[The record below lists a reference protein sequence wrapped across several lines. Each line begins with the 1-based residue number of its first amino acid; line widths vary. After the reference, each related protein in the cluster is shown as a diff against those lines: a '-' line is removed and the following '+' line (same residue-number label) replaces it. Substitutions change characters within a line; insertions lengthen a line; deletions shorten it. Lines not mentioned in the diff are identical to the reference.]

1 MIKYRYL
8 GKGYTDEN
16 GVAHMTEDANGQAV
30 AGYTGTGRGLTDVV
44 ASTDDKDNIK
54 ESSLQSEIYEV
65 YDCIHYDGGTSSDPS
80 VSFWNTARGSLNRGT
95 DGTELLI
102 NSGQT
107 STQAYFN
114 LTNTDSFVIEFDA
127 MFDGSS
133 NLVQLRDSNWSVL
146 DYVRGSNYNKDTWYT
161 VKIEVKNGQSIITV
175 GNTQQTP
182 KTLTGIA
189 MFVFALSNTDNYF
202 KFKNFKYYPI

>member
-1 MIKYRYL
+1 MAWVKI
-8 GKGYTDEN
+8 GEAYTDNN
-16 GVAHMTEDANGQAV
+16 GVATLP
-30 AGYTGTGRGLTDVV
+30 YTGTGRGVV
-44 ASTDDKDNIK
+44 RGMVKSTVDERII
-54 ESSLQSEIYEV
+54 QSETYATI
-65 YDCIHYDGGTSSDPS
+65 DCILKDMATQSSHNDAMWT
-80 VSFWNTARGSLNRGT
+80 VARGQLNRGT
-95 DGTELLI
+95 EDTELVI

-133 NLVQLRDSNWSVL
+133 NLVQLRDSSWSVL
-146 DYVRGSNYNKDTWYT
+146 DYVRGSNYNKDTWYAI
-161 VKIEVKNGQSIITV
+161 KIEVKNGQSIITV

-189 MFVFALSNTDNYF
+189 MFMFALTSSDNYF